1 MLYVRNIPIT
11 VPPVDIINRL
21 RDDLL
26 KLGINRFSRIR
37 VSADNIQV
45 TCPIHKDGQERTPS
59 CGIRITDVE
68 STKAGTVHCFT
79 CGYVASFEEMIS
91 TCFGYDDRGI
101 FGERWLIQNFVIP
114 YGADIDLDLLV
125 DKSKQEGNKNIITP
139 IENLNLYNKKHP
151 YMYQR
156 KLNDAVIDAFNVGF
170 DANFELSNGE
180 KSITIPCITF
190 PVRDK
195 KGNVLFVARRAVD
208 RKFFHYPSNVDK
220 PVYGLYELSDDAT
233 EVIVCESIINALTC
247 YVYGKSA
254 VALLGLGTKK
264 QYEQLA
270 ELKCRKLILGFDGD
284 IAGERAIKKLYKELK
299 NKKLITRL
307 DIPKGK
313 DINDLSEKEFNEL
326 NEYFV

>member
-1 MLYVRNIPIT
+1 MFYVRNIPIT

-59 CGIRITDVE
+59 CGIRITDAE
-68 STKAGTVHCFT
+68 STKAGIVHCFT

-91 TCFGYDDRGI
+91 TCFGYDDKGV

-114 YGADIDLDLLV
+114 YGADIDLDLLL
-125 DKSKQEGNKNIITP
+125 DKPKQADNKNIITP

-156 KLNDAVIDAFNVGF
+156 KLTDAVIDAFNVGF

-270 ELKCRKLILGFDGD
+270 NLKCRNLILGFDGD
-284 IAGERAIKKLYKELK
+284 TAGLKARYRLYEALK
-299 NKKLITRL
+299 GRKIITTL
-307 DIPKGK
+307 SIPDHK
-313 DINDLSEKEFNEL
+313 DINDLTEEEFNNLE
-326 NEYFV
+326 EYFV